1 MLVQATTA
9 AFILSALTGSRGLI
23 LLTLMALV
31 ASVYIG
37 H

>member
-1 MLVQATTA
+1 MLVQVSTA

-23 LLTLMALV
+23 LLTVTALAV
-31 ASVYIG
+31 SVYIG